1 MAIRAGH
8 AAPVCTNLAWREAPN
23 DEGKEFPVSHL
34 NRSREMDVR
43 PRPNRTA
50 ARRRWKILDAN
61 VVHMLALDGTVATLR
76 KKAAD
81 DSFQLTIEARD
92 RQATRKIAPGV
103 ARDPESP
110 EFARI
115 VAEMKAE
122 LLGPRVRRP
131 AH

>member
-1 MAIRAGH
+1 
-8 AAPVCTNLAWREAPN
+8 
-23 DEGKEFPVSHL
+23 
-34 NRSREMDVR
+34 MDVR
-43 PRPNRTA
+43 PTRSPSRTA
-50 ARRRWKILDAN
+50 SPRWKILDAN
-61 VVHMLALDGTVATLR
+61 VVHMLALDGTVATIR
-76 KKAAD
+76 KKLAD

-103 ARDPESP
+103 ARNPDSP

-122 LLGPRVRRP
+122 LLGPRARRP

>member
-1 MAIRAGH
+1 
-8 AAPVCTNLAWREAPN
+8 
-23 DEGKEFPVSHL
+23 
-34 NRSREMDVR
+34 MDVR
-43 PRPNRTA
+43 PNRPSSRTA
-50 ARRRWKILDAN
+50 SARRKILDAN
-61 VVHMLALDGTVATLR
+61 VVHMLALDGTVATIRR
-76 KKAAD
+76 KLAD

-122 LLGPRVRRP
+122 LLSPRARRP